1 MALTKTE
8 ADSIATLVNTIMVD
22 DIMRTEMRSQR
33 NTDRAWYYMQQG
45 YRHTIELA
53 DTYGIEL
60 PTLETAREFIKAEE
74 I

>member
-1 MALTKTE
+1 MALTQTE
-8 ADSIATLVNTIMVD
+8 ANNIATLVNTIMVD

-33 NTDRAWYYMQQG
+33 NTDRARYYMEQG
-45 YRHTIELA
+45 CRHTIELA

-74 I
+74 A